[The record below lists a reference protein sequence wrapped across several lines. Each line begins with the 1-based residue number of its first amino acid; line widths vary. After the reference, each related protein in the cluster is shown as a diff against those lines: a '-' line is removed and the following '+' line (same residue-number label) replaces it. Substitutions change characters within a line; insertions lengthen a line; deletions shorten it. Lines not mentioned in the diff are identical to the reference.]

1 MRDQSVLVALLFMFM
16 QMSAPVLSGQFYGG
30 TLLAIVVLVCTFILF
45 STYNDRGATRRI
57 YLVFFLLGLGA
68 FTQYAYL
75 LLMPAFVLGCVQMRM
90 MSMRAAV
97 AIVLGCVTAP
107 WILLGFGIVDPAAI
121 EMPEFAGPVMPS
133 GDIASLRLAV
143 AVGFTVLV
151 CVVFGLACMLRTYSY
166 NSRARSFNGFIY
178 ILSVSAVLLCCADY
192 SNIASYVPLLDCCA
206 AYQCAHFF
214 VINKRD
220 RSYMAVASLTVCYMA
235 VYAWTLLP

>member
-166 NSRARSFNGFIY
+166 NSRAGRSTDLSTYCRSRQCCCVAPIIP
-178 ILSVSAVLLCCADY
+178 ILRAMCRCWTAVPHISALTFL
-192 SNIASYVPLLDCCA
+192 SSTRETA
-206 AYQCAHFF
+206 A
-214 VINKRD
+214 I
-220 RSYMAVASLTVCYMA
+220 
-235 VYAWTLLP
+235 WP